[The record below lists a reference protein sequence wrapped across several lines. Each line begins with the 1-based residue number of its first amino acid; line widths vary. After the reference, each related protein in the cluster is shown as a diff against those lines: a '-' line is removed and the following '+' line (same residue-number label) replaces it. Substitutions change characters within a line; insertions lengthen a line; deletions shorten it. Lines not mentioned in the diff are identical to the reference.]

1 MQYSSNN
8 NNTNFYS
15 VPRTCLALVMAAN
28 VSGLGPDD
36 SILNLLRAC
45 DFPSHF
51 EDHLLYIG
59 ITKISHIQ
67 DISEE
72 EFAKELKLSDFQ
84 VRIQNYKS

>member
-1 MQYSSNN
+1 
-8 NNTNFYS
+8 
-15 VPRTCLALVMAAN
+15 MAAN